1 MRPPN
6 RKRQHLFWA
15 QIRAGLACSVAAGA
29 AGVPERTAAGW
40 FVQAG
45 GIMPPNVPAQS
56 SQRYLSLEERE
67 DIHAGIERQESIRA
81 IARRLSRAP
90 STVLRELRRNMRDQR
105 YRTRSTLRPGKRGRP
120 RTEPWEYRPSSAHE
134 RAQRKAS
141 RPKVAKLAVN
151 SELRELVQAKLKE
164 RLSPEQISA
173 ELRVEFPDQPE
184 MWVSHEAIYQAI
196 YVQGRGALRRELAVC
211 LRTGRAL
218 RKPRRKVAERRG
230 RIPNMVMISERPPEV
245 EDRAIPG
252 HWEGDLLTGKNMKSA
267 IGTLVE
273 RSSRYVILLH
283 LPSGHG
289 AEEVEKA
296 ITAAAQE
303 LPQTLR
309 RSLTWDQ
316 GSEMANHLQLKIA
329 TGLEVY
335 FCDPHSPWQRGSN
348 ENTNGLLRQYF
359 PKGLDL
365 SQYGPDYLAF
375 VSAQMNRR
383 PRKTLG
389 WLRPSQALE
398 RLLSDASQS
407 ASVASTD

>member
-1 MRPPN
+1 MRLLDRN
-6 RKRQHLFWA
+6 KQHLFWT
-15 QIRAGLACSVAAGA
+15 QIRTGLAFSAAAAA
-29 AGVPERTAAGW
+29 AGVPRRTAAGW

-56 SQRYLSLEERE
+56 RQRYLSLEERE
-67 DIHAGIERQESIRA
+67 DIHAGIEREESIRA

-90 STVLRELRRNMRDQR
+90 STVFRELRRNMRDQR
-105 YRTRSTLRPGKRGRP
+105 YRTRSTLRQRRRGRQ
-120 RTEPWEYRPSSAHE
+120 RTQPWEYRPSSAHE
-134 RAQRKAS
+134 RAKRRAS

-151 SELRELVQAKLKE
+151 PELRELVQFKLKE

-173 ELRVEFPDQPE
+173 ELR
-184 MWVSHEAIYQAI
+184 
-196 YVQGRGALRRELAVC
+196 GELAVC

-245 EDRAIPG
+245 EDRAVPG
-252 HWEGDLLTGKNMKSA
+252 HWEGDLLTGKNKKSA

-283 LPSGHG
+283 LPNGHG

-296 ITAAAQE
+296 TTAAAQQRPE
-303 LPQTLR
+303 TMR
-309 RSLTWDQ
+309 RSLPWDQ

-329 TGLEVY
+329 TGLDVY

-359 PKGLDL
+359 PKVHDL
-365 SQYGPDYLAF
+365 SRYGPNYLAF

-389 WLRPSQALE
+389 WLRPSQALQ

-407 ASVASTD
+407 ANVASTD